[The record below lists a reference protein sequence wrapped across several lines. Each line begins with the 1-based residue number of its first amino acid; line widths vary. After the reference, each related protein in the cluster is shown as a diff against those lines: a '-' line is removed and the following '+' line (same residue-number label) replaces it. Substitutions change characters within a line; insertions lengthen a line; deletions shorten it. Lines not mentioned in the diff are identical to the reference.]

1 MFIYFFKYHLLIINL
16 EMKNIIISGTPG
28 CGKTSVSK
36 EISKLIDSKI
46 ISLNE
51 LAVSRKFSFDY
62 DKERK
67 TYIVD
72 FKIFL
77 PYVLKKIE
85 KIKKDK
91 PQFLILE
98 SHFSDFIPN
107 EFIDYAFVLRCDPD
121 ELLKRLEKRNYELK
135 KIFENIQTEILGSC
149 VNFFIQKQVKAPLF
163 EIDTTNLSI
172 ESIAKTII
180 NIVVEKKDLE
190 KYYIGK
196 VDWLE
201 KLFQENRLE
210 EFFD

>member
-1 MFIYFFKYHLLIINL
+1 
-16 EMKNIIISGTPG
+16 MKNIIISGTPG

-36 EISKLIDSKI
+36 EISKLIDAKI

-51 LAVSRKFSFDY
+51 LAASRKFSFEF

-72 FKIFL
+72 FKVFL

-85 KIKKDK
+85 KIKKIN

-98 SHFSDFIPN
+98 SHFSDVIP
-107 EFIDYAFVLRCDPD
+107 EKYIDYGFILRCDPD
-121 ELLKRLEKRNYELK
+121 ELFKRLKKKNFELK
-135 KIFENIQTEILGSC
+135 KIIENVQTEILGNC

-163 EIDTTNLSI
+163 EIDTTSLSI
-172 ESIAKTII
+172 ESVAKII
-180 NIVVEKKDLE
+180 ISIVVEKKDIE
-190 KYYIGK
+190 KHYIGK